1 MSKIWRKP
9 ILVPT
14 WVEISING
22 QLVTVKG
29 PKGELSHNVN
39 EWVKVELEENNVV
52 LTIDDDN
59 YKPFW
64 GLNRSLISNMIVG
77 VTDGYE
83 KKLLIIW
90 VWYSAQLQ
98 GQKLVLALWYS
109 HKIDFEIPA
118 GITVWVE
125 QDPKWNYIVSLSW
138 INKQEVGQ
146 VAAKIRELRKPEP
159 YKGKWVRYIDEYVKI
174 KPGKAAGK

>member
-9 ILVPT
+9 ILIPE

-22 QLVTVKG
+22 QQVVVKW

-39 EWVKVELEENNVV
+39 EWVTVKMEENTIV
-52 LTIDDDN
+52 LSINDEEN
-59 YKPFW
+59 KPFW
-64 GLNRSLISNMIVG
+64 GLNRSLISNMIEWVKNW
-77 VTDGYE
+77 YE

-98 GQKLVLALWYS
+98 WQKLVLALWYS

-118 GITVWVE
+118 GITAGVE
-125 QDPKWNYIVSLSW
+125 QDPKWNFIVTLSW

-159 YKGKWVRYIDEYVKI
+159 YKGKWVRYIDEFVKI